1 MSARSLYRQYRPRRF
16 QEVVGQEHIV
26 ETLKNS
32 IKFDRLSHA
41 YLLCGPR
48 GTGKTTIARILAMLI
63 NCHENDGNDPCLM
76 CTSCRSIA
84 DGSAL
89 DIIEFDAASRGKVDE
104 IREIIDRISYA
115 PAELKYKVYIMDE
128 AHMLTRNAFD
138 ALLKTLEEPPA
149 YTVII
154 LCTTEPHRLPVTI
167 RSRCQRFDF
176 GCIPA
181 AEVADHL
188 RAVAARENISLDE
201 EAAYVLALQGEGSM
215 RDSLGLLERVAA
227 SGDEQLDRAAV
238 ESLLGL
244 SNRQAIYEAV
254 KALMIGDRHS
264 LAALTFS
271 AHSTGKNLDRFA
283 KDMIS
288 VLHAGLIYSIDK
300 DLLSNAAPL
309 PDEENVLGEIA
320 AAFPQNGLIR
330 CIEELTETVSRMKN
344 SSQPLIVLQAGLLG
358 LAADKKEAFGES
370 GSFAGGEGFEE
381 GGHTLTEKSAEPYRA
396 VTKVTPKK
404 TGKPAAPA
412 PQAEPKHPLD
422 NVGPVSPPTAD
433 LAGIKKIWPELTLAL
448 KPFGVHLYTM
458 LSCSSEAIFY
468 DGERLEIGFHYQYAL
483 EVANTPDNRC
493 VLVDVLRRHLGAG
506 VKVELS
512 IISEKLPLEETAAE
526 ETLSGSEMVYAALDL
541 FDGSSVVGK

>member
-63 NCHENDGNDPCLM
+63 NCHENDGDDPCLV

-154 LCTTEPHRLPVTI
+154 LCTTEPHRLPITI

-181 AEVADHL
+181 AEAAEHL
-188 RAVAARENISLDE
+188 KAVAARENIALDE
-201 EAAYVLALQGEGSM
+201 EAAYLLALQGEGSM

-227 SGDEQLDRAAV
+227 SGNEQLDRTAV

-244 SNRQAIYEAV
+244 SNRQAVYEAV
-254 KALMIGDRHS
+254 KALMKGDRHS
-264 LAALTFS
+264 LAALTLS
-271 AHSTGKNLDRFA
+271 AHSTGKSLDRFA

-288 VLHAGLIYSIDK
+288 VLHAGLIYGIDK
-300 DLLSNAAPL
+300 DLLSDAAPL
-309 PDEENVLGEIA
+309 PDEEAVLGEIA
-320 AAFPQNGLIR
+320 AAFPQHGLIR
-330 CIEELTETVSRMKN
+330 CIEELTETVNRMRN

-358 LAADKKEAFGES
+358 LVADKGKLFDKSEA
-370 GSFAGGEGFEE
+370 FAGGKGSDE
-381 GGHTLTEKSAEPYRA
+381 GGYTLTEKRAEPYKA
-396 VTKVTPKK
+396 VTKSTLKK
-404 TGKPAAPA
+404 T
-412 PQAEPKHPLD
+412 AEPAEPAQAVSERSMD
-422 NVGPVSPPTAD
+422 NAESISPPTAD
-433 LAGIKKIWPELTLAL
+433 LAGIKKIWPELTLAF

-458 LSCSSEAIFY
+458 LSCSSEAVFY
-468 DGERLEIGFHYQYAL
+468 DGERLKIGFHYQYAF
-483 EVANTPDNRC
+483 EVANTPDNRR

-506 VKVELS
+506 IKVELS
-512 IISEKLPLEETAAE
+512 IISEKLPLEETSDG

-541 FDGSSVVGK
+541 FGGSSVVGK